1 MGRGPISPDSVTHAV
16 AFITEFS
23 TVTQY
28 KPLPTNGFLG
38 KPHKTQRESERE
50 TCSLHPQT
58 VLGSRHWCEK
68 SLHIDTCVSHA
79 DGCGTGVDQLPATAG
94 RLDSG
99 GSRLC
104 VMISLVIF
112 IHQDSERE
120 NVDPRYS
127 WNILARPSL
136 FSGEILV
143 SGPEGQASFRF

>member
-1 MGRGPISPDSVTHAV
+1 MH
-16 AFITEFS
+16 
-23 TVTQY
+23 
-28 KPLPTNGFLG
+28 
-38 KPHKTQRESERE
+38 
-50 TCSLHPQT
+50 
-58 VLGSRHWCEK
+58 
-68 SLHIDTCVSHA
+68 
-79 DGCGTGVDQLPATAG
+79 QLAATAG
-94 RLDSG
+94 RLDPG

-120 NVDPRYS
+120 NGDPRYS